1 MRQIFLRAVLSL
13 LALLIIAP
21 ASADAARGLP
31 KVRVGFVLDGEWGR
45 YEDTLELFKRELTAV
60 NEAEFDVQFPA
71 GGTVDGGWSV
81 EGVRRAVDGLLASRD
96 VDIVIALGHVSSH
109 EIARR
114 EKLQKPVIAPF
125 ILDAGLQGLPAR
137 EGVSGRKNLNYIDM
151 LRNVGM
157 DIGTF
162 HDVVP
167 FRSLAIVAD
176 ALLIEAMPA
185 LKPRAAQVA
194 EEEQI
199 EIRIVSYEGSAE
211 QVFAALS
218 PGTDAVM
225 VAPLFRASRQDFQAL
240 VSGLIERKL
249 PGYSFWGRNE
259 VEKGLLATTV
269 PEDQVE
275 QLARHVAVNVHDI
288 LRGKDAGT
296 LPVVF
301 MPDERLAVNMETAR
315 AIGVYPS
322 LSIRTEA
329 ELINEERKDI
339 ERTLTLQGAVQEAL
353 KANLDLAVAKQ
364 SVLAG
369 SEAVKEARSV
379 LLPQVDVSSQ
389 ALHIDD
395 DRARAAQ
402 GVSPERT
409 WTGTAGFNQ
418 LIYSD
423 RAWTG
428 YSVEKHFQDAR
439 VESRET
445 VRLDITQASSV
456 AYLDVLRARTI
467 ERIQKDNL
475 MLTRANLERARVRVS
490 VGIAGPDEIYR
501 WESEIAVD
509 RQAVLDAESAT
520 LSAMQALNRILN
532 RPVEEPFVAGETSLR
547 DPLLVV
553 GDRLFYMLVNN
564 PGEFRHLRAFMV
576 GEGLSLSPELKQF
589 DAEIAAQE
597 RIQTFAKRDFYLP
610 DFSVRGSVT
619 ELFADSGDGA
629 RDDFPGDLDDT
640 EWQVGVLAT
649 FPLFTGGQK
658 TATYSRSREELLQL
672 TLARE
677 ATAERIEERIQ
688 GAINRTRASYPAIR
702 LTRDASEAA
711 NRNLELV
718 LSSYQQGIKTII
730 DVLDAQ
736 NLSLS
741 ADLRAANAVYDFL
754 IDLMNLQ
761 RAVGRFDF
769 FLGVEEQEAWLR
781 RFQAFS
787 EAGGQVR

>member
-1 MRQIFLRAVLSL
+1 
-13 LALLIIAP
+13 
-21 ASADAARGLP
+21 
-31 KVRVGFVLDGEWGR
+31 
-45 YEDTLELFKRELTAV
+45 
-60 NEAEFDVQFPA
+60 
-71 GGTVDGGWSV
+71 
-81 EGVRRAVDGLLASRD
+81 
-96 VDIVIALGHVSSH
+96 
-109 EIARR
+109 
-114 EKLQKPVIAPF
+114 
-125 ILDAGLQGLPAR
+125 
-137 EGVSGRKNLNYIDM
+137 
-151 LRNVGM
+151 
-157 DIGTF
+157 
-162 HDVVP
+162 
-167 FRSLAIVAD
+167 
-176 ALLIEAMPA
+176 
-185 LKPRAAQVA
+185 
-194 EEEQI
+194 
-199 EIRIVSYEGSAE
+199 
-211 QVFAALS
+211 
-218 PGTDAVM
+218 M
-225 VAPLFRASRQDFQAL
+225 VAPLFRASRQDFQGL

-339 ERTLTLQGAVQEAL
+339 ERTLTLQSAVHEAL
-353 KANLDLAVAKQ
+353 KANLDLAVSTQ

-379 LLPQVDVSSQ
+379 LLPQVEVSSQ
-389 ALHIDD
+389 AAQIDD

-456 AYLDVLRARTI
+456 SYLDVLRARTI

-475 MLTRANLERARVRVS
+475 KLTRANLERARVRVS

-501 WESEIAVD
+501 WESEIAGD
-509 RQAVLDAESAT
+509 RQVVLDAESAT

-532 RPVEEPFVAGETSLR
+532 RPVDEPFVAKETSLR

-576 GEGLSLSPELKQF
+576 GEGISLSPELGQL

-619 ELFADSGDGA
+619 ELFADGGEGA
-629 RDDFPGDLDDT
+629 RDDFPGGDLDDT
-640 EWQVGVLAT
+640 EWQVGVFAT
-649 FPLFTGGQK
+649 LPLFTGGQK
-658 TATYSRSREELLQL
+658 TATYRRSREELLQL
-672 TLARE
+672 SLARE
-677 ATAERIEERIQ
+677 ATAERIEQRIQ
-688 GAINRTRASYPAIR
+688 GAINRTRASYPSIR
-702 LTRDASEAA
+702 LARDASEAA
-711 NRNLELV
+711 NQNLELV

-730 DVLDAQ
+730 DVVDAQ
-736 NLSLS
+736 NLALA

-787 EAGGQVR
+787 ESEGRAR